1 MKKLLITGLI
11 NLLFT
16 LPAIAQSFT
25 GKSGDA
31 FVIRN
36 GNLFRAGNGTVLIQG
51 DSITTANKQYLYSID
66 FNAGTFFQF
75 PNSTVDI
82 SVLNRFKG
90 CSITQVIYGGKV
102 GLEKVPFT
110 CKFSSFTFINRK
122 GGFYRSKNTKITLEE
137 KEKSNVLIVE
147 NGETENE
154 QNGVKIIVK
163 TNQFNVTEEGKN
175 PGLPQDISYV
185 LGLDY
190 FAYKRVSTGIVVKLK
205 TSPINKV
212 KINYL
217 EYKLS
222 SSGELSVFIKYPI
235 LENQLIIELENFRS
249 KKIIMKNLG
258 YRNGR

>member
-1 MKKLLITGLI
+1 MKKILITGLV
-11 NLLFT
+11 NLLFAS
-16 LPAIAQSFT
+16 PVIAQNFT
-25 GKSGDA
+25 GKSGEA
-31 FVIRN
+31 FVNRN
-36 GNLFRAGNGTVLIQG
+36 GNLFRAGNGTVLVQG
-51 DSITTANKQYLYSID
+51 DEITTANKQYLYSID

-90 CSITQVIYGGKV
+90 CSITQVIYSGKI

-110 CKFSSFTFINRK
+110 CKFSSFTFINKK
-122 GGFYRSKNTKITLEE
+122 GGFYRSRNTQIILEE

-154 QNGVKIIVK
+154 QNGEKVIVK
-163 TNQFNVTEEGKN
+163 SNQFNVTEEGEN
-175 PGLPQDISYV
+175 PGKAQDISYV
-185 LGLDY
+185 LGLDFFSY
-190 FAYKRVSTGIVVKLK
+190 RRVSTGIVVRLK

-212 KINYL
+212 RINYS
-217 EYKLS
+217 EYKLFP
-222 SSGELSVFIKYPI
+222 SGELNVFIKYPI

-249 KKIIMKNLG
+249 KKIIVKNLG